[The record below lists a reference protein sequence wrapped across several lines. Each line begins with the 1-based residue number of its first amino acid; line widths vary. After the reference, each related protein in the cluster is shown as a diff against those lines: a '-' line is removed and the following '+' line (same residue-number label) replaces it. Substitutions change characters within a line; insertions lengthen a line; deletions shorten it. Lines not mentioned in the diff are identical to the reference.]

1 MNKYVDP
8 EDSDKEDQ
16 VEIMPVM
23 FYSLYTHAINVAEHL
38 NDLKKV
44 SDIFELGITKCKDYK
59 TDFRQN
65 YNYIMTN
72 FALNDM
78 ERVRKSLDNAKEQ
91 FEDHL
96 MLKVCKERKLKS
108 IIQINLKFLHY
119 FCSFLKDCY

>member
-23 FYSLYTHAINVAEHL
+23 FYSLFTHSINIAEHV
-38 NDLKKV
+38 NDLKMV

-96 MLKVCKERKLKS
+96 KKNESLKLKAKVS
-108 IIQINLKFLHY
+108 VEIILYLIILNYLLN
-119 FCSFLKDCY
+119 

>member
-38 NDLKKV
+38 NDLKLV

-96 MLKVCKERKLKS
+96 MLKVCKRRNFNS
-108 IIQINLKFLHY
+108 RN
-119 FCSFLKDCY
+119 S